1 MVKKQL
7 TLIVFTL
14 LAITSYAQVKISGT
28 VYDEYLEPFYSA
40 KISQGK
46 NYEISNTSGEFSLI
60 LEGKLPTS
68 ITVTAFGYKTEEIE
82 ITSIDQEINVILKE
96 NLLLDQV
103 IISASRVPERIIESP
118 VTVERLGLSEIKRNT
133 SNSFY
138 DGLANLKGID
148 VRESSY
154 GFKTVNTRGFADFA
168 NSRFVQLVDGIDTA
182 SPALN
187 YSPGNL
193 SGVSELD
200 ILSVEVL
207 PGASS
212 ALYGAN
218 AYNGILLMN
227 TKSPFDYTGIST
239 SFKTGFTHQLA
250 AGTNPYYDVSTR
262 MAYKFSDAFAA
273 KVNFSYFEAE
283 EWHANDTRN
292 RLIDTQEIAPEPSGV
307 SYDGVNVYG
316 DELYSQIFETDF
328 LHNEDRT
335 FLLNRLLRRKGYLES
350 DLIDDFKTHNLKF
363 SGSLYFRPFKDES
376 LEVELTSRLA
386 IGDNMIQ
393 GNSRLAQRGYYL
405 GQHKLE
411 FKGNNF
417 FLRGYFTEND
427 AGKTYDLER
436 TGNLLKIARSANSS
450 GKSYKQDFLDGY
462 FNSPEVNHEGRVN
475 DAYSYVE
482 GFSLKPG
489 TPLFN
494 ENLNKITNTLV
505 TEGGSAIYDRSSYIH
520 ADGNYNF
527 KSLLNNWADV
537 QIGGSYRKYSPNS
550 RGTIFNDKEEPIR
563 VEEYGFYS
571 QIQKKLFNER
581 LKLTGSVRYDKSK
594 NFTGNYS
601 PRFAV
606 NYALGENKD
615 HILRA
620 SYQTGFRNPTIQEQ
634 YLRRDGL
641 PLNIIGTVEDNLDRV
656 TYENGIKGSDVINN
670 ALLTRFYYEENE
682 DQSSEPY
689 KAKVIKSEYKSIQP
703 ESVRS
708 FELGYRSIIRLNN
721 NKNLDL
727 DINGFY
733 SKHDDFVFYQAVTV
747 PMYGKVLGDGELDFE
762 AEGAFFFGDVSDF
775 NIITNSKS
783 QVTSYG
789 ASIGMHTKFLKNF
802 DLGLNYNFI
811 DYSLD
816 DKDYNLFTPNFNTA
830 KHTFKVQV
838 GNDKLFKNFG
848 FNINGRWQDRYTWL
862 SPFVRGVVNARW
874 VADAQMNYR
883 IPSFKSRI
891 KIGGTNLF
899 GKEYFVAPGMGQI
912 GQQYYISWIIN
923 N

>member
-494 ENLNKITNTLV
+494 ENLDKITNTLI
-505 TEGGSAIYDRSSYIH
+505 TEGGSTIYDRSSYIH

-727 DINGFY
+727 DINGF
-733 SKHDDFVFYQAVTV
+733 
-747 PMYGKVLGDGELDFE
+747 
-762 AEGAFFFGDVSDF
+762 
-775 NIITNSKS
+775 
-783 QVTSYG
+783 
-789 ASIGMHTKFLKNF
+789 
-802 DLGLNYNFI
+802 
-811 DYSLD
+811 
-816 DKDYNLFTPNFNTA
+816 
-830 KHTFKVQV
+830 
-838 GNDKLFKNFG
+838 
-848 FNINGRWQDRYTWL
+848 
-862 SPFVRGVVNARW
+862 
-874 VADAQMNYR
+874 
-883 IPSFKSRI
+883 
-891 KIGGTNLF
+891 
-899 GKEYFVAPGMGQI
+899 
-912 GQQYYISWIIN
+912 
-923 N
+923 

>member
-82 ITSIDQEINVILKE
+82 ITSLDQEINVILKE

-118 VTVERLGLSEIKRNT
+118 VTVERLGLSEIKRN
-133 SNSFY
+133 SANSFY

-182 SPALN
+182 APALN

-239 SFKTGFTHQLA
+239 SFKTGVTHQLA

-316 DELYSQIFETDF
+316 DELYSQIVETDF
-328 LHNEDRT
+328 FPNEDRT

-450 GKSYKQDFLDGY
+450 GNSYKYDFLYGY

-494 ENLNKITNTLV
+494 ENLDKITNTLI
-505 TEGGSAIYDRSSYIH
+505 TEGGSTIYDRSSYIH

-594 NFTGNYS
+594 NFTGHYS

-634 YLRRDGL
+634 YLRRDGF

-682 DQSSEPY
+682 DQSSGPY
-689 KAKVIKSEYKSIQP
+689 KEKVIKSEYKSIQP

-747 PMYGKVLGDGELDFE
+747 PMYGKVLGDGELDSE
-762 AEGAFFFGDVSDF
+762 AEDAFSFGDVSDF

>member
-494 ENLNKITNTLV
+494 ENLDKITNTLI
-505 TEGGSAIYDRSSYIH
+505 TEGGSTIYDRSSYIH